1 VLVKTKEPR
10 IDWHIS
16 RREGTNLSTYLAKVE
31 HIARE
36 IAAGHFRQV
45 PLPCCSVRRQA
56 RRQVKRVFVD
66 AGGFFALLC
75 AEDRSHERAR
85 ELFAEADAQHWR
97 LVMTNAVVMETHALL
112 VARLRDGQRHGI
124 EFLDRLTRTQL
135 RVERVRASDE
145 KRAIELIRRHADKD
159 YSLCDALSF
168 VVMERLKLKE
178 AIAFDRHF
186 REYGSFVVL

>member
-1 VLVKTKEPR
+1 M
-10 IDWHIS
+10 
-16 RREGTNLSTYLAKVE
+16 
-31 HIARE
+31 
-36 IAAGHFRQV
+36 
-45 PLPCCSVRRQA
+45 
-56 RRQVKRVFVD
+56 KRVFVD
-66 AGGFFALLC
+66 TGGFFALLC

-85 ELFAEADAQHWR
+85 ELFAEADAQRWR
-97 LVMTNAVVMETHALL
+97 LVTTNAVVMETHALL
-112 VARLRDGQRHGI
+112 VARLRDGRRHGL
-124 EFLDRLTRTQL
+124 EFLDRLTRTQC

-186 REYGSFVVL
+186 REYGRFVVL